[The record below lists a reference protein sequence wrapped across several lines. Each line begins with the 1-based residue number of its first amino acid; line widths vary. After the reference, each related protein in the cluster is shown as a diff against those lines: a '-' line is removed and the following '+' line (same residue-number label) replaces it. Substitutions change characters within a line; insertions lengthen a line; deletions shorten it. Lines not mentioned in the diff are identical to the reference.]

1 MESATHLFGVPS
13 PELPTAAPSTAQA
26 DEALIGTYLTDGRL
40 RRCGDF
46 GQTDANTKIPERPSK
61 CIKHRYFFAVFCHHD

>member
-61 CIKHRYFFAVFCHHD
+61 CIKHRYFLAVFCHHD